1 MNPQK
6 DVWSDLH
13 KHYKTQ
19 DWIDKPSLFA
29 TQVVDKLPFKGKILE
44 LGCGLGQDSQ
54 FFAKYGHDIVATDIE
69 QTLLD
74 IDLRKEPPDVR
85 ARVQFKQMD
94 LREKFPFPD
103 ESFDAVYAHLSLHYF
118 HKTATQAIIS
128 EIERVLKPHGTLA
141 FLVNS
146 TSDPEYQTG
155 TEIEKDYYYIENSMK
170 RYFSVES
177 VGEYVKN
184 FDIEIL
190 DNEGETYKDAKK
202 GVHHL
207 IRFVGKK
214 KTRFS

>member
-1 MNPQK
+1 MTTQ

-29 TQVVDKLPFKGKILE
+29 TQAIDSFPAKGKILE

-54 FFAKYGHDIVATDIE
+54 FFAKYGYEVVATDIE

-74 IDLRKEPPDVR
+74 IDQRKEPPDVR
-85 ARVQFKQMD
+85 ERVELKQMD
-94 LREKFPFPD
+94 LRKKFPFED
-103 ESFDAVYAHLSLHYF
+103 ESFDIVYAHLSLHYF
-118 HKTATQAIIS
+118 HKSATREIFQ
-128 EIERVLKPHGTLA
+128 EIERVLKSHGVLA
-141 FLVNS
+141 LLVNS
-146 TSDPEYQTG
+146 TSDPEYNTG
-155 TEIEKDYYYIENSMK
+155 TQIEQDYFFIDNAMK

-177 VGEYVKN
+177 IEEYIQN
-184 FDIEIL
+184 FNAEIL
-190 DNEGETYKDAKK
+190 DNQGETYKDAKK

-214 KTRFS
+214 KR